1 MREPVLALEGALGAF
16 SVAIASGPAKIARSL
31 EGRAAL
37 EEGLG
42 AIEAL
47 LDEAGLTLRELGGIA
62 VGTGPGG
69 FTGLRIAISYAKSL
83 ALGAALPLTGVSSFD
98 ILDAAASAASRFP
111 RLTVVQGR
119 TGIVCIRRTDPDRAR
134 VACGP
139 IEATVARVTDGNDE
153 VTIVGATEDVRSAVG
168 ERAKSVLILPTGPDL
183 PAVTLALLARD
194 RAPAASAH
202 AVAPDYGELPAA
214 RMPARP

>member
-1 MREPVLALEGALGAF
+1 MREPILALEGALGGF
-16 SVAIASGPAKIARSL
+16 SVAIASGPATFARGL

-42 AIEAL
+42 AVEAL
-47 LDEAGLTLRELGGIA
+47 FAEAGLTLHQLGGIA

-83 ALGAALPLTGVSSFD
+83 ALGATLPLAGISSFD
-98 ILDAAASAASRFP
+98 ILDAAAQATSSFP
-111 RLTVVQGR
+111 RLTVVRGR
-119 TGIVCIRRTDPDRAR
+119 TGIVCIRRSDSDRTR
-134 VACGP
+134 VACGA
-139 IEATVARVTDGNDE
+139 IEATVARVTDGDDE

-168 ERAKSVLILPTGPDL
+168 ERAKSVLILSAGAEL
-183 PAVTLALLARD
+183 PAATLAHLARD

-214 RMPARP
+214 KMR